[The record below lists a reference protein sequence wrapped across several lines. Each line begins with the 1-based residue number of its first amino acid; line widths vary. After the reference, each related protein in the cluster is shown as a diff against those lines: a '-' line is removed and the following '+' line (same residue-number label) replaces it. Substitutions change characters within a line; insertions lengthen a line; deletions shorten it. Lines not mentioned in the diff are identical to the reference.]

1 MNEEEEEPWF
11 IDTGIDGSAYEDN
24 TGNARAGWG
33 IGVCGWNDCVLGLCG
48 KSHSSVIMNQAQVT
62 VDATP
67 IKVQMSSLRSD
78 VWTYE
83 VSMDVSA
90 SAPAVMYF
98 VFFRGPPPTSDLH

>member
-1 MNEEEEEPWF
+1 
-11 IDTGIDGSAYEDN
+11 
-24 TGNARAGWG
+24 
-33 IGVCGWNDCVLGLCG
+33 
-48 KSHSSVIMNQAQVT
+48 MNQEQVA
-62 VDATP
+62 VDETP